1 MVGILNLNEADNNIE
16 VHGGMESAGRG
27 REGLCARR
35 RINLVDEMAVNER
48 RDRAGKSERARAG
61 EMVGTKGPDGRG
73 PRAPDSVRTEDIQSR
88 SMQAYFGF

>member
-61 EMVGTKGPDGRG
+61 EMVGTKGPDGT
-73 PRAPDSVRTEDIQSR
+73 APDSARTEDIQSR
-88 SMQAYFGF
+88 SRQANFGF

>member
-1 MVGILNLNEADNNIE
+1 MRQITTLKCTVVWNPREEG
-16 VHGGMESAGRG
+16 G

-73 PRAPDSVRTEDIQSR
+73 AG
-88 SMQAYFGF
+88 A